1 MPHVLVIEDDA
12 DVRAALVRALQSHGY
27 ATSTT
32 GTGLSGLAELS
43 GSGPDVVLLDLGLP
57 DLDGTEILRM
67 ARAVSKVP
75 VIVVTA
81 RDEER
86 SMVRSLRD
94 GADDYLVKPFSPQLL
109 DARIRAVLRRSGAN
123 DGPRELAV
131 GGLSVDVAGRI
142 ARLDGVVLDLTPRE
156 FDMLTYLAERPG
168 QVVTRRQLVVDVWQ
182 LAHGGAENTV
192 DVHLSWL
199 RRKLGESAREP
210 RYLRTVRGVGVS
222 LVAPDGT

>member
-12 DVRAALVRALQSHGY
+12 DVRAALVRTLQSYGY
-27 ATSTT
+27 ATTTT

-43 GSGPDVVLLDLGLP
+43 GSAPDVVLLDLGLP

-75 VIVVTA
+75 IIVVTA

-86 SMVRSLRD
+86 LMVRSLRD

-109 DARIRAVLRRSGAN
+109 DARIQAVLRRSGTY
-123 DGPRELAV
+123 DGPRQLVV
-131 GGLSVDVAGRI
+131 GGLTVDVGGRI
-142 ARLDGVVLDLTPRE
+142 AQLDGVLLDLTPRE
-156 FDMLTYLAERPG
+156 FDLLTYLAERPG

-210 RYLRTVRGVGVS
+210 RYLKTVRGVGVR
-222 LVAPDGT
+222 LVAPDGR